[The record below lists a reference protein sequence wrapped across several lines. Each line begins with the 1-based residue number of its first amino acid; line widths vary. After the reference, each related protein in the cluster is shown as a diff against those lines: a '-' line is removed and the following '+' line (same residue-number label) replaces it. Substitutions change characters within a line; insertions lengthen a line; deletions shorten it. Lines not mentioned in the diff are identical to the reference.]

1 MGKAVFITGTGTE
14 IGKTIVNSF
23 LYLALQEMGVKAKI
37 FKPIQT
43 GLAEEN
49 ASSFAD
55 QYWYEEVLGEEKGS
69 TGMYYM
75 EPAVSPHLASAITNI
90 TIRPDLIKNKIF
102 ELKNQYDVVLVEGA
116 GGLAVPLIE
125 NSNGFYMTKD
135 LIKECE
141 LPAII
146 VSLAGLG
153 AIHHTVSTVSYAE
166 KHGIE
171 IIGLIFNYFD
181 SKNIVHLDNVRTIQK
196 MLNLP
201 VIAKLPTMAPLSK
214 DSLIQLAKTLLSN
227 KEFKNVLLGGLEI
240 EI

>member
-1 MGKAVFITGTGTE
+1 MGKAIFITGTGTE
-14 IGKTIVNSF
+14 IGKTIVTSF
-23 LYLALQEMGVKAKI
+23 LYLALQEMGVKTKI

-43 GLAEEN
+43 GLAEES
-49 ASSFAD
+49 ASFFAD
-55 QYWYEEVLGEEKGS
+55 QYWYEEVIGEEKGS

-75 EPAVSPHLASAITNI
+75 EPAVSPHLASMITNT
-90 TIRPDLIKNKIF
+90 TIQPNEIKNKIL

-116 GGLAVPLIE
+116 GGLAVPLFE
-125 NSNGFYMTKD
+125 NGQEFYMTKD
-135 LIKECE
+135 LIQQCE
-141 LPAII
+141 LPTVI

-166 KHGIE
+166 KHDIE

-201 VIAKLPTMAPLSK
+201 IIAKLPTMSSLSK
-214 DSLIQLAKTLLSN
+214 DSLIQLAKTFLSN
-227 KEFKNVLLGGLEI
+227 KELKNVLLGGLEI

>member
-1 MGKAVFITGTGTE
+1 MGKAIFITGTGTE
-14 IGKTIVNSF
+14 IGKTIVTSF
-23 LYLALQEMGVKAKI
+23 LSLVLQELGMKTKI

-43 GLAEEN
+43 GLAGES
-49 ASSFAD
+49 ASLFAD

-75 EPAVSPHLASAITNI
+75 EPAVSPHLASALTNT
-90 TIRPDLIKNKIF
+90 TISPDLIKNKIF

-141 LPAII
+141 LPTMI

-153 AIHHTVSTVSYAE
+153 AIHHVVTTVSYAE
-166 KHGIE
+166 KYNID
-171 IIGLIFNYFD
+171 IIGLIFNRFD
-181 SKNIVHLDNVRTIQK
+181 PNNMIHVDNVRTIRK

-201 VIAKLPTMAPLSK
+201 TIVKLPTLELPSK
-214 DSLIQLAKTLLSN
+214 DDLVQLVRKFLNNQEL
-227 KEFKNVLLGGLEI
+227 KNMLLGGLSI
-240 EI
+240 EV